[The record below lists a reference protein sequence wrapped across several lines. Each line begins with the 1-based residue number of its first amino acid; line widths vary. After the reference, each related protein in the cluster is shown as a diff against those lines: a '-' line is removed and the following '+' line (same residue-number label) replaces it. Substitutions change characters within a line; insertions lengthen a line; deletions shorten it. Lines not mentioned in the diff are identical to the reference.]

1 MKLLIAIV
9 HKEDA
14 DNLINALTQKK
25 YHATFIE
32 SSGGFLKNKNTTIF
46 LGIDNK
52 KVPDVLGVIKKNC
65 KSRKEYV
72 SPAPAVIEPGEF
84 LMPSSVEVRVGG
96 ATVFILNIEK
106 CERL

>member
-1 MKLLIAIV
+1 MKLLIAVV
-9 HKEDA
+9 HKEDT
-14 DNLINALTQKK
+14 DELIETLTQKK
-25 YHATFIE
+25 YPATCLE

-46 LGIDNK
+46 LGIEDK
-52 KVPDVLGVIKKNC
+52 KIPDVLSIIKKIC

-84 LMPSSVEVRVGG
+84 LMPSSVEVKVGG

-106 CERL
+106 CEKL